1 MGWWHNIEVGGWA
14 LLALRSYN
22 TLAVLPHC
30 LPPPCSPSG
39 CHQRAAYPVPKGAHG
54 MVGVVVVVGVRE
66 EGVGVRPGVV
76 SVIVA
81 DEGVGV
87 GGCGHQ
93 R

>member
-1 MGWWHNIEVGGWA
+1 
-14 LLALRSYN
+14 
-22 TLAVLPHC
+22 
-30 LPPPCSPSG
+30 
-39 CHQRAAYPVPKGAHG
+39 
-54 MVGVVVVVGVRE
+54 VVVRS
-66 EGVGVRPGVV
+66 EGGGPGVV